1 MLLLQI
7 TENLTQTTTELTQK
21 SEKWIDKA
29 IEMGMNYA
37 PKILGALIIY
47 LIGKFLV
54 NRFVSLTKRI
64 FIKRN
69 FDQSLQ
75 KFLISLIA
83 VTLNILIFLAIA
95 GILGVNITSFAA
107 LLAGV
112 GLAIGAALNGSLG
125 NLAGGVMLMIFKP
138 IKVGDLIEAQG
149 CVGVVSEIGIFC
161 TTLLTSENKTIFLPN
176 GSLSTGTITNYST
189 QGHLRVDVT
198 MSVSMDSNI
207 DQVRAVALDAL
218 RKTPQVLEH
227 PAPEVAV
234 SKVGDGMIS
243 LAIRPYANQQDY
255 WTVYFGAQEM
265 VKKAFDA
272 HNIQAPIP
280 ARMIIN
286 TQK

>member
-64 FIKRN
+64 FTKRN

-107 LLAGV
+107 LLAGA

-161 TTLLTSENKTIFLPN
+161 TTLLTPENKTIFLPN

-234 SKVGDGMIS
+234 SKVGEGMIS